1 MNRSIL
7 AAALVLAAGAASAQD
22 AERGRLLYETHCDAC
37 HAERLHHRSSSTVDS
52 IEKLRLQV
60 ARWTQQTGRTFSA
73 AEREDLVEY
82 LATTHY
88 RSRIT
93 PAGRA
98 P

>member
-1 MNRSIL
+1 MKRAIL
-7 AAALVLAAGAASAQD
+7 AGLLLAAGAASAQD
-22 AERGRLLYETHCDAC
+22 AERGRLLYETHCGGC
-37 HAERLHHRSSSTVDS
+37 HVERLHDRKNSPVDS
-52 IEKLRLQV
+52 MEKLRMQV
-60 ARWTQQTGRTFSA
+60 ARWTKQTGRPFSA

-88 RSRIT
+88 RSRLT